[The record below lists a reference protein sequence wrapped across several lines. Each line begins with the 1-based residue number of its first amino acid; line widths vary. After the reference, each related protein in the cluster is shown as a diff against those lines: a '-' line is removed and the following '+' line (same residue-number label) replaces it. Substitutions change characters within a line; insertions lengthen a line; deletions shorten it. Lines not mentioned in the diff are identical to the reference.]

1 MNIISKEVE
10 IQHRISTVYD
20 NLITEKESIYEAF
33 LRTEEYHQMVPDDHV
48 LAVFFS
54 EGHWEDVQNGHQQKF
69 VEYDIY
75 CYLVDIVSD
84 YRDIEGYFPEY
95 LDMIANLEQVMLKFA
110 QQENYEVSAIIK
122 RWLQR
127 LIDTL

>member
-1 MNIISKEVE
+1 MTIVSKETE
-10 IQHRISTVYD
+10 IQDRISTVYD

-33 LRTEEYHQMVPDDHV
+33 LHTREHHLTAHNEILAGFFPDG
-48 LAVFFS
+48 
-54 EGHWEDVQNGHQQKF
+54 EWEDNQNVDQQNF

-75 CYLVDIVSD
+75 CYLVDIISD
-84 YRDIEGYFPEY
+84 YRDIEGGFPEY

-110 QQENYEVSAIIK
+110 RRENYEVSAIIK
-122 RWLQR
+122 RWLQK